1 VTHDGQRPL
10 SRWIER
16 ALLLILIL
24 YLSIHIIPRAWKS
37 LITDFPN
44 YYAAAQLADQHFDT
58 SRMYEWQWIER
69 EKDHRAIP
77 IRVIG
82 LSPIT
87 PFSTLFMW
95 PLTHLGALAAKRVW
109 ITLSL
114 LLLFPAGWMI
124 RSMTG
129 LSYQRIALILALSL
143 PLYTNLEDGQF
154 YILLLLMIVAACW
167 AYLRGFVALSG
178 ALVAV
183 AAACKIFP
191 LILLVFFIQKRAWRA
206 LGSAVLVSAACFS
219 ISVAVFGWSVHRTY
233 FNEILPATLH
243 GEAMPPYVTNGSI
256 SGILHILFLNE
267 PQWNPSPWHASVLC
281 FSLLLPLLSMLLL
294 APAILLI
301 QKDDRSPSRILLE
314 WSALLTASLAVS
326 TIPASYNFVL
336 MAMPMS
342 VLCAILLER
351 RLYAWLAAALIA
363 YVGVGFPFPVP
374 AHVNGLAILV
384 FTPRL
389 WLMIALLLGMYALL
403 MHGDP
408 DKSSSRDWTRLVW
421 AAAMLISVAFTARST
436 YSRERAVRE
445 EYAYRLP
452 LAAQGYLNAEPR
464 SVGNDLR
471 YISFTLDGYHLMRSG
486 GTAVIADPAS
496 DPFDQLSFAPADG
509 HAFVE
514 QAGAPQSN
522 LVDLQNPAVPA
533 IHDARDP
540 AISADARSLAFARD
554 DHGRGQLMLQQLA
567 NSASV
572 EARALTP
579 PELNVYEASLL
590 SDSIYAFAASDRGG
604 PPRIYFSDSSHTNS
618 PLPLGESRYPALSP
632 DGRWLAYSHLE
643 HGAWNLW
650 IRNQETDAAHR
661 IGNVPCNEIQPSWE
675 SDSKTL
681 LFSTDCGRS
690 LWFTAIARRRVIP

>member
-1 VTHDGQRPL
+1 VTEDRQRPL
-10 SRWIER
+10 SLWIER

-24 YLSIHIIPRAWKS
+24 YLSIHIMPRAWRS

-44 YYAAAQLADQHFDT
+44 YYTAAQLADQGFDT
-58 SRMYEWQWIER
+58 SRMYEWQWIQR

-77 IRVIG
+77 IRVMG

-87 PFSTLFMW
+87 PFSTLFVW

-109 ITLSL
+109 IVLSL
-114 LLLFPAGWMI
+114 LLLFPTGWML

-129 LSYQRIALILALSL
+129 LSYQRIAIIFALSF

-167 AYLRGFVALSG
+167 AYLRGFLVLSG

-183 AAACKIFP
+183 AAASKIFP
-191 LILLVFFIQKRAWRA
+191 LILLVFFLQKRAWRA
-206 LGSAVLVSAACFS
+206 LVSSVLVSAACIAS
-219 ISVAVFGWSVHRTY
+219 SVAVFGWSAHRTY
-233 FNEILPATLH
+233 LNEILPATLH
-243 GEAMPPYVTNGSI
+243 GEAMPPYVTNASI
-256 SGILHILFLNE
+256 SGILHVLFLNE
-267 PQWNPSPWHASVLC
+267 PQWNPAPWHISVLC

-294 APAILLI
+294 APAILFI
-301 QKDDRSPSRILLE
+301 QKDDRSPGRALLE
-314 WSALLTASLAVS
+314 WSALLTASLTVS

-336 MAMPMS
+336 MAMPMC
-342 VLCAILLER
+342 VLGAILLER
-351 RLYAWLAAALIA
+351 RRYAWLAAALIA
-363 YVGVGFPFPVP
+363 YVGVGFPFPTP
-374 AHVNGLAILV
+374 FHVNGLAILV
-384 FTPRL
+384 YPPRL

-403 MHGDP
+403 IHDLP
-408 DKSSSRDWTRLVW
+408 HKSLARDWTRPIW

-436 YSRERAVRE
+436 YSRERAVRQE
-445 EYAYRLP
+445 FAYRLP
-452 LAAQGYLNAEPR
+452 IAAQGLLNAESR
-464 SVGNDLR
+464 SVGNDLH
-471 YISFTLDGYHLMRSG
+471 YVAFTLDGYHLMRSD

-496 DPFDQLSFAPADG
+496 DPFDELSFADADG
-509 HAFVE
+509 HTFVE

-522 LVDLQNPAVPA
+522 LIDLQNPAAPL
-533 IHDARDP
+533 IRDADDP
-540 AISADARSLAFARD
+540 ALAADARSLAFVRD
-554 DHGRGQLMLQQLA
+554 DHGRGRLMLQTLS
-567 NSASV
+567 NTESV

-579 PELNVYEASLL
+579 PEFNVYEASLV
-590 SDSIYAFAASDRGG
+590 SGSTYAFAASDRGR
-604 PPRIYFSDSSHTNS
+604 PPQIYFSDATHTNS
-618 PLPLGESRYPALSP
+618 PLALGESRYPALSP

-650 IRNQETDAAHR
+650 IRDQETGATRR

-681 LFSTDCGRS
+681 LYSTDCGRS

>member
-1 VTHDGQRPL
+1 MTHDGQRPL

-44 YYAAAQLADQHFDT
+44 YYTAAQLADQHFDT

-87 PFSTLFMW
+87 PFSTLFVW

-114 LLLFPAGWMI
+114 LLLFTTGWMI

-206 LGSAVLVSAACFS
+206 LGSAVLVSATCFG

-243 GEAMPPYVTNGSI
+243 GEAMPPYVTNASI

-267 PQWNPSPWHASVLC
+267 PQWNPAPWHPSVLC

-452 LAAQGYLNAEPR
+452 LAAQGYLNAEQ
-464 SVGNDLR
+464 
-471 YISFTLDGYHLMRSG
+471 I
-486 GTAVIADPAS
+486 
-496 DPFDQLSFAPADG
+496 
-509 HAFVE
+509 
-514 QAGAPQSN
+514 
-522 LVDLQNPAVPA
+522 
-533 IHDARDP
+533 
-540 AISADARSLAFARD
+540 
-554 DHGRGQLMLQQLA
+554 GR
-567 NSASV
+567 
-572 EARALTP
+572 
-579 PELNVYEASLL
+579 
-590 SDSIYAFAASDRGG
+590 
-604 PPRIYFSDSSHTNS
+604 
-618 PLPLGESRYPALSP
+618 
-632 DGRWLAYSHLE
+632 
-643 HGAWNLW
+643 
-650 IRNQETDAAHR
+650 AH
-661 IGNVPCNEIQPSWE
+661 V
-675 SDSKTL
+675 
-681 LFSTDCGRS
+681 
-690 LWFTAIARRRVIP
+690 